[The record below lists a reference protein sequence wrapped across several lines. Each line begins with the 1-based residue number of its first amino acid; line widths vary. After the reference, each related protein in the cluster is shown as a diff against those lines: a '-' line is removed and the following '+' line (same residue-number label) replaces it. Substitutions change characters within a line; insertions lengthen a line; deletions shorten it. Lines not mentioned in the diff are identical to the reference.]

1 MKPPGVAF
9 ATAEWSQTRRLPS
22 SPVASA
28 VETTPVKSRPGDS
41 DPAALGPRKQPSSTW
56 PPEQACRQRS
66 QMVAAWQT
74 SGDVSKLRQMHESHV
89 AGVPRS
95 VLSRL
100 FALPSA
106 GSGPGSSTG
115 SPRRRCSAAV
125 AALVHSP
132 RAFTSSSE
140 GDREANVMS
149 SPQPQCYSPMHPASD
164 FASFGSGSN
173 CSSRCGSPLPMNQFA
188 EPSSFADGDE
198 ADSDKEEVLL
208 LRQQVALLMKSL
220 EDEKK
225 RRTTEQHLM
234 QTVSLIRTS
243 LPGEKR
249 DADVEMEPDVG
260 HGACAV
266 TKTSPS
272 SFLGLARSSAREN
285 ERGENNQG
293 HRRWSAPVDDE
304 ESGGCQRKKADTSGE
319 AAAKLQLTKLR
330 ARMHAVV
337 IDTQRETQSLRA
349 QLEGAKRTHNKREKQ
364 LQLETSIKLAA
375 LEHKHTAATTRL
387 AQQAANGAAQV
398 AKLEAEKQEL
408 LANKQAYHERLEQL
422 ELALGGKQIVEAS
435 RWT

>member
-28 VETTPVKSRPGDS
+28 VETTSVKSRPDGS

-66 QMVAAWQT
+66 QMVAAWQA
-74 SGDVSKLRQMHESHV
+74 SGDVSKLRQMHEPHV

-132 RAFTSSSE
+132 RAFASSE
-140 GDREANVMS
+140 GDSRANREANVMS

-173 CSSRCGSPLPMNQFA
+173 CSSRCSSPLPMNQFV
-188 EPSSFADGDE
+188 EQSNFADGDE
-198 ADSDKEEVLL
+198 ADSDKEEVLM

-234 QTVSLIRTS
+234 QTKIIELQGLIRS
-243 LPGEKR
+243 GLPGEQR
-249 DADVEMEPDVG
+249 DVDVEMEPDVG

-266 TKTSPS
+266 AKTSPS

-293 HRRWSAPVDDE
+293 CRRWSAGDE
-304 ESGGCQRKKADTSGE
+304 ESDGCQRKKADTSGE
-319 AAAKLQLTKLR
+319 AAAKLQLTRLR

-337 IDTQRETQSLRA
+337 IDTQRETQ
-349 QLEGAKRTHNKREKQ
+349 
-364 LQLETSIKLAA
+364 
-375 LEHKHTAATTRL
+375 
-387 AQQAANGAAQV
+387 
-398 AKLEAEKQEL
+398 
-408 LANKQAYHERLEQL
+408 
-422 ELALGGKQIVEAS
+422 
-435 RWT
+435 